1 MPISSMHGGGW
12 MWDGWMDV
20 AHESFV
26 MDERGGGGESET
38 ERGDGEDTEGS
49 DSLQKQIFVSIS
61 LCKFLCAGFC
71 ASFTPPKLVGCGF
84 V

>member
-1 MPISSMHGGGW
+1 MGV
-12 MWDGWMDV
+12 DGCRMDV
-20 AHESFV
+20 GHEHFV
-26 MDERGGGGESET
+26 MDEGGKEESK
-38 ERGDGEDTEGS
+38 DGEDTEGS

-61 LCKFLCAGFC
+61 LCKLLCVGFC